1 MPLTFRTR
9 HHGHEQSRLDLGD
22 LQQLCRDGK
31 LTLHHELQIEG
42 TDLWF
47 PAAELPGLWTA
58 EVPGQLPSE
67 EPRRWSGYFVATV
80 FIVTS
85 LATLSQDKLFVNR
98 VKDFRMG
105 ILAGLGL
112 YLIGEHLD
120 RRRHSGIRPR

>member
-22 LQQLCRDGK
+22 LRQLCRDGN

-58 EVPGQLPSE
+58 EVTPQLPSE
-67 EPRRWSGYFVATV
+67 EPRRWSGYFVVAL

-85 LATLSQDKLFVNR
+85 LATLSQDNLVVKR

-105 ILAGLGL
+105 ILAGVGL
-112 YLIGEHLD
+112 YLIGEQLD
-120 RRRHSGIRPR
+120 RRRSTQNQSR

>member
-1 MPLTFRTR
+1 MPLAFRTR

-22 LQQLCRDGK
+22 LRTLCQEGK
-31 LTLHHELQIEG
+31 LAPHHELQIEG

-58 EVPGQLPSE
+58 EVPHPPPSE
-67 EPRRWSGYFVATV
+67 EPRRWSGYFVATL

-105 ILAGLGL
+105 ILAGVGL

-120 RRRHSGIRPR
+120 RKLNSEFRPR